1 MSLATDILNRKPDL
15 SPPSP
20 RKCNAT
26 YVQLAKKKEREK
38 EKLPAGVHK
47 EDYVNRVWYRASIRR
62 NKTARHLGRFTT
74 AARASLAYKLFCL
87 WERRGFEDVPN
98 KPSKRLYCFAD

>member
-1 MSLATDILNRKPDL
+1 MSLAADILQRKPDL

-26 YVQLAKKKEREK
+26 YVQLAKKKERLQEN
-38 EKLPAGVHK
+38 LPAGVHK
-47 EDYVNRVWYRASIRR
+47 EDYVNRIWYRASIRR
-62 NKTARHLGRFTT
+62 NKTTRHLGRYTT

-87 WERRGFEDVPN
+87 WERRGYDEIPN
-98 KPSKRLYCFAD
+98 KPSVRLYSFAD